1 MKRGIIIIL
10 TVVSII
16 FNFLPIMAYAGRS
29 ASLTVSVT
37 IPKIIGVNV
46 EVKNEE
52 ELNQQESEEN
62 TSQEENTQPKEK
74 VTLEDYNDREKD
86 ESIIETVREGKP
98 VILKTTVIR

>member
-46 EVKNEE
+46 EVETEE
-52 ELNQQESEEN
+52 DLNQQESEEN
-62 TSQEENTQPKEK
+62 TSQEENAQPKEK